1 MIISVKRP
9 KQPPRKAR
17 GLSETNTGRAG
28 NWVDVFLVGLHHED
42 AKTRIWHSQIPQRA
56 RGTPRDVSP
65 ELPPRSQR
73 FAIPPPS
80 GIAILLA
87 VGVPPPTTSPCVVS
101 FPQLRTRLTQYFVAE
116 GIRSY
121 TLGVC
126 GVVSAVPE
134 GANPPIL
141 RVHFVPLRRFLAFM
155 QIAAD
160 SQQTFRFRAGYRV
173 WGGRTGRS
181 PCLTAKSEGL
191 SVASIVFQALKA
203 LNSTC
208 TFQIAPR
215 GAHLQV

>member
-1 MIISVKRP
+1 M
-9 KQPPRKAR
+9 
-17 GLSETNTGRAG
+17 
-28 NWVDVFLVGLHHED
+28 
-42 AKTRIWHSQIPQRA
+42 
-56 RGTPRDVSP
+56 SP
-65 ELPPRSQR
+65 ELPPRSRR

-87 VGVPPPTTSPCVVS
+87 VGVPPPTTSPYVVS

-126 GVVSAVPE
+126 GVVSAVPV

>member
-1 MIISVKRP
+1 MCRRAPAKKPAICDPTAKRD
-9 KQPPRKAR
+9 RDFACCW
-17 GLSETNTGRAG
+17 GA
-28 NWVDVFLVGLHHED
+28 
-42 AKTRIWHSQIPQRA
+42 
-56 RGTPRDVSP
+56 TPNH
-65 ELPPRSQR
+65 
-73 FAIPPPS
+73 F
-80 GIAILLA
+80 
-87 VGVPPPTTSPCVVS
+87 TCVVS
-101 FPQLRTRLTQYFVAE
+101 FPQLRTGLTQYFVAE

-121 TLGVC
+121 TPGIC
-126 GVVSAVPE
+126 GVVSAVPV